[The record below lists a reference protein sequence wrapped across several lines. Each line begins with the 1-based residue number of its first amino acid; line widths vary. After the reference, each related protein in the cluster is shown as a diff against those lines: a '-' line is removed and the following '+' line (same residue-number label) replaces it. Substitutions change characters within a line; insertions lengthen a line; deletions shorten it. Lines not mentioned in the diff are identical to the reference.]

1 MGAESWRAELGSSTW
16 TPAILLLV
24 VPYLPD
30 KTLVF
35 LVINEVVVSFFGGT
49 IYNCFAILEDILAE
63 GKIARE

>member
-35 LVINEVVVSFFGGT
+35 LVINEVVVSFFWGGDH
-49 IYNCFAILEDILAE
+49 IQLLRYS
-63 GKIARE
+63 